1 MNRMKG
7 KLLIVA
13 ATGLFLGTASC
24 AYAVSFTSD
33 PIATMNEEQ
42 KLGPN
47 SFSYRVGNQ
56 TYTLPGPPAYYPRF
70 YYPYRHYRHYR

>member
-1 MNRMKG
+1 M
-7 KLLIVA
+7 
-13 ATGLFLGTASC
+13 ATVSC

-56 TYTLPGPPAYYPRF
+56 TYTLPGPPAYYPLHPSYNRQ
-70 YYPYRHYRHYR
+70 RHYRPWR